1 MLIYLSSHIHL
12 IVIAFN
18 GELQNV
24 IPNFNNEPISEMVAH
39 QFARERY
46 LKAVK
51 QSLKD

>member
-1 MLIYLSSHIHL
+1 MENYKKW
-12 IVIAFN
+12 
-18 GELQNV
+18 